1 MGKLQEL
8 AKTRFTNVFIDTVD
22 NCKVKKIKSK
32 KELKKGEY
40 EAGYIVE
47 CNGIDIDTAFQ
58 ELIAANKVFNIA
70 KDMGL

>member
-8 AKTRFTNVFIDTVD
+8 AKVRFTNAFIDIVD
-22 NCKVKKIKSK
+22 NCKLKKVDSK

-40 EAGYIVE
+40 EAGHIVE

-58 ELIAANKVFNIA
+58 ELLAANSVCNIA
-70 KDMGL
+70 KEMGL

>member
-8 AKTRFTNVFIDTVD
+8 AKVRFTNAFIDIVD
-22 NCKVKKIKSK
+22 NCKLKKVEST

-40 EAGYIVE
+40 EAGHIVE
-47 CNGIDIDTAFQ
+47 CEGIDISIAFQ

-70 KDMGL
+70 KESGI